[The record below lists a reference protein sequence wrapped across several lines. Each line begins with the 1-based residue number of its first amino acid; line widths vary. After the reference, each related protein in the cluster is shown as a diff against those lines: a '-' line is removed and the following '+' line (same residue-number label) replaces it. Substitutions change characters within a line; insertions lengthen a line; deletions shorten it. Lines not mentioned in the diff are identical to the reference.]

1 MQRVPT
7 IRGGVARDISYAHS
21 AQSKGGR
28 AVIRVLENATGRLGL
43 IRKAKGYELELAD
56 GANFWALMADRYGLN
71 LSVQGGDLSH
81 IPATGPLIVVANH
94 PYGILDG
101 LMMGRILSER
111 RGDDFKILAN
121 HVFRKSAELQKV
133 VLPVS
138 FDETKAAAKLNLKTR
153 SEALTHLKNGGAIG
167 VFPGGTVSTAAKPFS
182 RPLDPTWRN
191 FTAKMISRSDARVVP
206 LFFDGTNSRLF
217 QIASHLNVNLRMGMM
232 IREFR
237 SRLNSDVDVTVGAPI
252 ERAVLDTL
260 RQDPNAMMDFLRKA
274 TYDLSP
280 RLIDSGQYGHEF
292 DDKYKA
298 RHGSG
303 NL

>member
-1 MQRVPT
+1 MLRVST
-7 IRGGVARDISYAHS
+7 RKSGIARDISYAHS

-43 IRKAKGYELELAD
+43 IRKAKGYDRELAQ
-56 GANFWALMADRYGLN
+56 GANFWALMAERYGLN
-71 LSVQGGDLSH
+71 LSIQSGELSH
-81 IPATGPLIVVANH
+81 IPSSGPLIVVANH

-121 HVFRKSAELQKV
+121 HVFRKSPELQKV

-138 FDETKAAAKLNLKTR
+138 FDETKAAAKLNLQTR
-153 SEALTHLKNGGAIG
+153 SEALAHLKNGGAIG

-191 FTAKMISRSDARVVP
+191 FTAKMISRSDAAVVP

-237 SRLNSDVDVTVGAPI
+237 SRLNSDVEVAVGAPI
-252 ERAVLDTL
+252 ERAVLDSY

-292 DDKYKA
+292 DEKYRA